1 MKTAMR
7 IYLSLWI
14 SAVSAILPVFPQAT
28 PDTVIRTTAQEVLLD
43 LVVRDRRANLVRD
56 LKAEEVEVYEDGV
69 KQTVRVFRSFTDR
82 AELGEA
88 VTAGQVVAAGQ
99 TATVRP
105 LNPMRQ
111 INLVSLVF
119 NSMGP
124 RSRDF
129 ARNAAIELLQKEI
142 GPNTY
147 MAVFSLDTR
156 LNVLQQFTADK
167 ELIRKAVERV
177 ATGAYSQFA
186 QESSKILNQI
196 QSALVLTEGGIA
208 PTVDPV
214 AVLLNSTSA
223 AVAGA
228 ETGVSEGNQMIAR
241 MLYGQ
246 SLMGVSDVEGMR
258 VVEALKLMVTRHEPL
273 PGRKTVLFF
282 SEGLVLPANNLQMF
296 HNTIAA
302 ANRANVSIYGMD
314 VRGLTTQISS
324 AGSTSQLQNAAR
336 LSQKRATQ
344 TNGDN
349 FRPEDFKQEEMI
361 AAGFKADYQQNLA
374 ELAEGTGGFL
384 IANTNDLRKPLAQLM
399 EDVRTHYELS
409 YAPTSANYD
418 GKFRKI
424 EVKLTRPGLKVQT
437 RSGYYALP
445 KLAGATIE
453 PFELAALSAINTRP
467 LPAKRPYRAA
477 ALRLRG
483 DSQFTRYA
491 INFEVPIADLMVTN
505 SADGKTARIHV
516 SMLALIKDET
526 GQVVRKVSRDVY
538 VDVPQDRLA
547 DYRKGNVTYGQQIYL
562 AGGRYTLET
571 AVVDHEGDAA
581 SGRHSVLLVPQSVQ
595 LLSHITLVRR
605 VEPPTAE
612 RDAADPLQYSA
623 GKVVPALYDH
633 LKAGSPVALYMLLNP
648 EKDGGAAVLSI
659 QMMKNG
665 IEVASQTPAL
675 DKADANGIIPFMMSA
690 NLNPGTY
697 DVRAIVRQGNKIAEE
712 RTAFTV
718 EP

>member
-1 MKTAMR
+1 MR
-7 IYLSLWI
+7 LFLSLWI
-14 SAVSAILPVFPQAT
+14 AAICAVAPVCPQAP

-43 LVVRDRRANLVRD
+43 LVVRDKRANLIRD
-56 LKAEEVEVYEDGV
+56 LKPEEVEVYEDGV
-69 KQTVRVFRSFTDR
+69 KQTIRVFHSFTDK
-82 AELGEA
+82 AQLNEE
-88 VTAGQVVAAGQ
+88 VTAGQAMAAGQ
-99 TATVRP
+99 TARTRT

-111 INLVSLVF
+111 VNLVSLVF

-129 ARNAAIELLQKEI
+129 ARNAAVELLQKEI

-167 ELIRKAVERV
+167 DLIRKAVDRI
-177 ATGAYSQFA
+177 ATGTYSQFA

-196 QSALVLTEGGIA
+196 QSALILTEGGIA
-208 PTVDPV
+208 TTVDPV
-214 AVLLNSTSA
+214 AVMLAGPSA
-223 AVAGA
+223 SIAGA
-228 ETGVSEGNQMIAR
+228 ETGVGEANQMIAR

-246 SLMGVSDVEGMR
+246 SLMGVADVEGMR

-282 SEGLVLPANNLQMF
+282 SEGLVLPTTNLQMF
-296 HNTIAA
+296 QNTIAA

-314 VRGLTTQISS
+314 VRGLTTQLSS
-324 AGSTSQLQNAAR
+324 AGSASQLQNAAR
-336 LSQKRATQ
+336 LSQRRQ
-344 TNGDN
+344 LESNGDN

-361 AAGFKADYQQNLA
+361 SAGFKSNYQQNLA

-409 YAPTSANYD
+409 YAPVSSNYD

-453 PFELAALSAINTRP
+453 PFEMAALSALNARP
-467 LPAKRPYRAA
+467 RPAARPFRAS

-483 DSQFTRYA
+483 DAQFSRYA
-491 INFEVPIADLMVTN
+491 VNFEVPMADLMVTN
-505 SADGKTARIHV
+505 SADGKSARIHV

-547 DYRKGNVTYGQQIYL
+547 GYRKGNVTYGQQIYL
-562 AGGRYTLET
+562 AGGRYTMET
-571 AVVDHEGDAA
+571 AVVDHEGNAA
-581 SGRHSVLLVPQSVQ
+581 SARQSVLLVPQSMQ
-595 LLSHITLVRR
+595 LLSHLTLVRR

-623 GKVVPALYDH
+623 GKVIPALSDH
-633 LKAGSPVALYMLLNP
+633 LKAGAPVSLYMLLNP
-648 EKDGGAAVLSI
+648 EKDGGPAVLQI
-659 QMMKNG
+659 QMMKDG
-665 IEVASQTPAL
+665 VEVANETPVL
-675 DKADANGIIPFMMSA
+675 DKPDANGIIPFMMSA

-697 DVRAIVRQGNKIAEE
+697 DVRAVVRQGNKIAEE